1 MKKSL
6 LIVDD
11 DRSVCESLRKL
22 LEAEGFEVHLAGD
35 AGSAIKHLNT
45 TRIDLVVLDINL
57 GNDNGWEVF
66 ESMAKS
72 KPFVPAIVITAE
84 WGQRDRAVALG
95 AEALI
100 EKPIDVVSF
109 LEMID
114 SLLSKSAEHRLRR
127 IPGSENYCRYL
138 AKDYATF
145 LKLLQERRS
154 APFDLSS
161 EMRAALPKS
170 LHRRDNSVTS
180 VKSSV
185 VGAPSENKA

>member
-22 LEAEGFEVHLAGD
+22 LEAEGFEVRLAGD
-35 AGSAIKHLNT
+35 AAGAMKHLNT

-57 GNDNGWEVF
+57 GNDSGWEVF
-66 ESMAKS
+66 EAMAKS

-114 SLLSKSAEHRLRR
+114 SLLSQSAEHRLRR
-127 IPGSENYCRYL
+127 IPGRKNYCRYL

-145 LKLLQERRS
+145 LTLLQERRS
-154 APFDLSS
+154 APLDLSS
-161 EMRAALPKS
+161 EIKAVLPES
-170 LHRRDNSVTS
+170 LLRRDNSVTS
-180 VKSSV
+180 IKSGV